1 MKSTTNQKTLSERIQ
16 SGHPR
21 FSMKFFVTM
30 LMSFAV
36 TALIGTGFSAQS
48 QLQAQQQSSGIF
60 VFPQD
65 DDNGPQ
71 PIRPPKPQLSAVVG
85 DGSVLLYW
93 DDAAEFHFDPFFD
106 GYVVYRRPV
115 ATGVFEDVLANPRNF
130 QGYMIFKSTDPA
142 FTDALRITDN
152 QGNRIRLAFE
162 DVFDLRNDITGYHPA
177 SVGGQ
182 RIWMGSDTGI
192 RRIWQDTGLTNGRT
206 YYYAV
211 VSFTHGDALPEFS
224 LPIEFDDD
232 GLPVVPLPNSIY
244 TIPPLDSGL
253 DVTIRPDGTVITGVN
268 VVAVTP
274 QRGAAGFVPA
284 ADPVVQR
291 LSGSGSGDI
300 TLEVIDPSA
309 LRNGHNYTIAFTDTL
324 IERPGNVVDLVTKSV
339 SLINNTTG
347 EILFDRLQ
355 NFQGV
360 ELPVKE
366 GLLFGVDGIPTR
378 VAVDEE
384 RTEWIT
390 NQSSNIHNFVIGVSG
405 RNPTPSDYRFE
416 FFDEPV
422 RESLPFTIGNT
433 NIAAERT
440 NVIITNRVTG
450 QEVDYAFFTNP
461 QLPRDLRDVA
471 YISGENVLIFGA
483 AGLIQRSTD
492 GGENWT
498 NIDSGV
504 SVRLKA
510 AHFIGDQGWVA
521 GRDGLIIRT
530 TDGGSSWSTL
540 NTGTTAILRDIY
552 FADAQNGWAVGD
564 NGVIIATTNGGDT
577 WAAQTSGVINRFNN
591 VFFTDAQT
599 GYVSGLVFSGGRSR
613 ILKTTNGG
621 ATWDLLEVGPILEF
635 FGMAFTSSGT
645 GYLVGTGGRIFKTED
660 AAETWVEL
668 TTPTNQQ
675 LNAVSFQDD
684 NTGWVVG
691 RNGVILFTSDA
702 GASWEALSSGTAVEL
717 FGIDFL
723 GNGSLVAVGANSTR
737 LRSSNDGQTW
747 AATEDFRRFRA
758 AFDNNNQSRSDIIY
772 ILEDARG
779 DGVLV
784 DTWRIS
790 MLARTATSPFG
801 LTVDPVGG
809 DELQFFTIKPLTA
822 ADEFTFTIE
831 GSNFPGVDLTDVE
844 DPLSQIR
851 VVPNPYLVTHVAE
864 PRTGGRQ
871 LHFTNLPQQATIR
884 IFTVSGRLIQTLNVS
899 NPATE
904 SRYVWDM
911 ITSDNRELSYGV
923 YIYHVDAPGIG
934 EKVGKF
940 AVIK

>member
-1 MKSTTNQKTLSERIQ
+1 
-16 SGHPR
+16 
-21 FSMKFFVTM
+21 MKFFVTM

-36 TALIGTGFSAQS
+36 TALIGAGFSAQS

-60 VFPQD
+60 IFPQD

-93 DDAAEFHFDPFFD
+93 DDAAEFHYDPFFD
-106 GYVVYRRPV
+106 GYVVYQRPV
-115 ATGVFEDVLANPRNF
+115 ATGVFEDVFANPNNF
-130 QGYMIFKSTDPA
+130 QGYMVFRSTDPE

-152 QGNRIRLAFE
+152 QGNRQRLAFE
-162 DVFDLRNDITGYHPA
+162 DVFDLQNDITGYHPA

-192 RRIWQDTGLTNGRT
+192 RRIWEDSGLTNGRT

-211 VSFTHGDALPEFS
+211 VSFTHGDALPEFE
-224 LPIEFDDD
+224 LPIEFDEDD
-232 GLPVVPLPNSIY
+232 VPIIPLPNSIY

-253 DVTIRPDGTVITGVN
+253 DIEILPDGTVITGVN

-274 QRGAAGFVPA
+274 QRGAAGFVAPQ
-284 ADPVVQR
+284 DPMVQQI
-291 LSGSGSGDI
+291 SGSGSGTIDVQ
-300 TLEVIDPSA
+300 VIDPDA
-309 LRNGHNYTIAFTDTL
+309 LRGGHNYSIAFTDTL

-339 SLINNTTG
+339 SLTNTTTG
-347 EILFDRLQ
+347 EVLFDRLE

-366 GLLFGVDGIPTR
+366 GLLFFIDDIPNR

-390 NQSSNIHNFVIGVSG
+390 EQESNIHNFVIGVSG

-433 NIAAERT
+433 NIPAERT
-440 NVIITNRVTG
+440 NVIITNTVTG

-461 QLPRDLRDVA
+461 QLPRDLRDVV
-471 YISGENVLIFGA
+471 YLSSDNILIFGA
-483 AGLIQRSTD
+483 AGLIQRSED
-492 GGENWT
+492 GGEIWT
-498 NIDSGV
+498 NVESGV

-510 AHFIGDQGWVA
+510 AHFVDAQNGWAA
-521 GRDGLIIRT
+521 GREGTVTRT
-530 TDGGSSWSTL
+530 TDGGQTWTPME
-540 NTGTTAILRDIY
+540 TGITSILRDIY
-552 FADAQNGWAVGD
+552 FVDEQNGWAVGD
-564 NGVIIATTNGGDT
+564 GGVIIATTNGGDSWVT
-577 WAAQTSGVINRFNN
+577 QDSGVLNRFNN
-591 VFFTDAQT
+591 VVFTDAQT
-599 GYVSGLVFSGGRSR
+599 GYVSGLIFGAGNSR
-613 ILKTTNGG
+613 VLKTTDGG
-621 ATWDLLEVGPILEF
+621 TNWEPLPVGPILEF
-635 FGMAFTSSGT
+635 FGMDFTDEQT
-645 GYLVGTGGRIFKTED
+645 GYVAGTGGRIFKTED
-660 AAETWVEL
+660 AGETWTEL
-668 TTPTNQQ
+668 DTPTNQQ
-675 LNAVSFQDD
+675 LNDITFAD
-684 NTGWVVG
+684 NATGWSVG
-691 RNGVILFTSDA
+691 RGGAIIFTAD
-702 GASWEALSSGTAVEL
+702 GGQTWEALDSGTGVEL
-717 FGIDFL
+717 FGI
-723 GNGSLVAVGANSTR
+723 GSIAGGTSSLVAVGANSTR
-737 LRSSNDGQTW
+737 LRSSNQGQTW
-747 AATEDFRRFRA
+747 QATEDFRRFRA
-758 AFDNNNQSRSDIIY
+758 AFDNNNQSRSDILY
-772 ILEDARG
+772 ILEDVRD
-779 DGVLV
+779 DGELR
-784 DTWRIS
+784 DTWRVS

-801 LTVDPVGG
+801 LTVDPSEG
-809 DELQFFTIKPLTA
+809 DELRFFTVKPLTS
-822 ADEFTFTIE
+822 ADEFTFTID
-831 GSNFPGVDLTDVE
+831 GSNFPDVDLSEVE
-844 DPLSQIR
+844 DPLSLIR

-884 IFTVSGRLIQTLNVS
+884 IFSVSGRLLQTLRVD

-911 ITSDNRELSYGV
+911 ITSENRELSYGV